1 MVIWNFHIKEL
12 VPKLKG
18 LIMHTNQHTYPPH
31 GSYAACNTYKV
42 DLDHIYFTYNYN
54 GLYITVYDI
63 QHNHEVSYTRAYAI
77 PKHTLQ
83 DLRDYLNFEKKRAKL

>member
-1 MVIWNFHIKEL
+1 MMMFGKNWF
-12 VPKLKG
+12 
-18 LIMHTNQHTYPPH
+18 
-31 GSYAACNTYKV
+31 

-83 DLRDYLNFEKKRAKL
+83 DLRDYLNFEKRGPNYKQIIYA